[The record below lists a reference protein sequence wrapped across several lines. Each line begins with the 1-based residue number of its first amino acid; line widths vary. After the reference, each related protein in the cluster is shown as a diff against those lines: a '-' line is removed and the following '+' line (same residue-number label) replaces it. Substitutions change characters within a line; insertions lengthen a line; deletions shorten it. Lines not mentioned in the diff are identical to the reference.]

1 MGRNVLEVLFLTGAG
16 RAPQAPR
23 SPRPADRPCDNDLLD
38 LKVRF
43 LFFPD
48 GRRSPLA
55 GQGLELGT
63 GPKGTLTA
71 ERSSSGE
78 SRPTPP
84 FMPPLARLG
93 WAGLGGGAGRGAAQS
108 AGRQQVAALRTE
120 LRAPLRTASPRRLA
134 EAPAAAKTP
143 RAVLRVKNG
152 AAKLAKPP
160 AAAAGEAPGGA
171 PGSGLF
177 MERSQSRLSLSAS
190 FEALAIYFPC
200 MNSFDEEDAGTG
212 GAAGRGETGVGR
224 RGRGQRPAGGL
235 CGAGA
240 ARVPRGRGGA
250 RRVGQQTRRP
260 WWSVGCQQGPPGPGP
275 TEQRPP
281 CALGCV
287 LQVCLCEN
295 KGFFHALALLRPKS
309 RYVQM
314 SSWRFR
320 PFLALSSLLCEALRE
335 EVVLLLDVASSRPLI
350 YVQSALGMIVLGCH

>member
-38 LKVRF
+38 LKVRC

-48 GRRSPLA
+48 GRRSPLS

-212 GAAGRGETGVGR
+212 GLRGGGRRVWGGEAAG
-224 RGRGQRPAGGL
+224 
-235 CGAGA
+235 
-240 ARVPRGRGGA
+240 
-250 RRVGQQTRRP
+250 
-260 WWSVGCQQGPPGPGP
+260 S
-275 TEQRPP
+275 
-281 CALGCV
+281 
-287 LQVCLCEN
+287 
-295 KGFFHALALLRPKS
+295 
-309 RYVQM
+309 
-314 SSWRFR
+314 
-320 PFLALSSLLCEALRE
+320 ALRE
-335 EVVLLLDVASSRPLI
+335 GCAGPGLRGSPGGGGGGTACGAADTAAVVVCGVPTGPSWPRPHGAAPTVCVGLRAASVPVRE
-350 YVQSALGMIVLGCH
+350 

>member
-38 LKVRF
+38 LKVRC

-48 GRRSPLA
+48 GRRSPLS

-120 LRAPLRTASPRRLA
+120 LRAPHRLAPPPRRGPRRSQDAAGRAPSEEWGGQAGQTAGGGGGRSPRRCPRLRALHGAVA
-134 EAPAAAKTP
+134 EPP
-143 RAVLRVKNG
+143 QPLRLLRG
-152 AAKLAKPP
+152 LGHLLPLH
-160 AAAAGEAPGGA
+160 EQLRRGGR
-171 PGSGLF
+171 G
-177 MERSQSRLSLSAS
+177 
-190 FEALAIYFPC
+190 Y
-200 MNSFDEEDAGTG
+200 G

-240 ARVPRGRGGA
+240 ARVPRGREGHGVWGSRHGGRGGLWGA
-250 RRVGQQTRRP
+250 NR
-260 WWSVGCQQGPPGPGP
+260 
-275 TEQRPP
+275 
-281 CALGCV
+281 
-287 LQVCLCEN
+287 
-295 KGFFHALALLRPKS
+295 ALLAPAPR
-309 RYVQM
+309 
-314 SSWRFR
+314 SSAHRVRWAACCKCACARIKDFFTR
-320 PFLALSSLLCEALRE
+320 SLF
-335 EVVLLLDVASSRPLI
+335 
-350 YVQSALGMIVLGCH
+350 

>member
-38 LKVRF
+38 LKVRC

-48 GRRSPLA
+48 GRRSPLS

-212 GAAGRGETGVGR
+212 GLRGGGRRVWGGEAAGSALREGCAGPGLRGS
-224 RGRGQRPAGGL
+224 PGG
-235 CGAGA
+235 G
-240 ARVPRGRGGA
+240 GGA

-335 EVVLLLDVASSRPLI
+335 ELVLLLDIASSRPLI